1 MDNNTCAC
9 EYQMV
14 HVFCFAKPSRAQLT
28 CSFSDVCTWKTWK
41 LISHLKALPSTLD
54 EICIFW
60 TFSKRLSQYLEDKT
74 ERWTHLQYPRVLRAR
89 AFSNGTLTLISPR
102 SKFWLFNYLI
112 QWILKLYFVTKI
124 IFFINVF

>member
-60 TFSKRLSQYLEDKT
+60 TFSKRLSQYLEDKDRKMNAST
-74 ERWTHLQYPRVLRAR
+74 IPESSSRACVLKQY
-89 AFSNGTLTLISPR
+89 
-102 SKFWLFNYLI
+102 
-112 QWILKLYFVTKI
+112 
-124 IFFINVF
+124 INLNFPAE